1 MDSKKLLKVYKGLL
15 SADLRDNEAMEW
27 ATRICGGKLKSDVR
41 LNSTEQAMYDSLV
54 ELGGE
59 GKLGTIRDNCGPTPN
74 CNDGRLAYNTA
85 SYTMNALIRKGLV
98 RRVGEGSQAFYVVA

>member
-15 SADLRDNEAMEW
+15 SAGLKDDEAMSQ
-27 ATRICGGKLKSDVR
+27 AVRICGGKKSDVR
-41 LNSTEQAMYDSLV
+41 LNSTAQLMYDSLV

-59 GKLGTIRDNCGPTPN
+59 GKLGAIRDNCPFAPG
-74 CNDGRLAYNTA
+74 CNDGRISDSAAN
-85 SYTMNALIRKGLV
+85 YTMNGLIRKGLV